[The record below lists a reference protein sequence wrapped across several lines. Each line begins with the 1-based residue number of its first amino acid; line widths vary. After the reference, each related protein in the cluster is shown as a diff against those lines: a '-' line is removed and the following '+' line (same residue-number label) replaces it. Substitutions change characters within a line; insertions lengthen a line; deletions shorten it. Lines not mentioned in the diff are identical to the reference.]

1 MICGNSCLAEFCR
14 DKVQHRGRVK
24 RRGDRLDSPEVYGLG
39 NILL

>member
-1 MICGNSCLAEFCR
+1 MICGNSCLAEISG

-24 RRGDRLDSPEVYGLG
+24 RRGDRSGSPEVYGLG